1 MKHCFLAVISIRLFP
16 MLTFPSFISFE
27 FILISRMVIFSLI
40 VREAFHL
47 IYNVAVR
54 KHSLRFLDEY
64 PSNRRT
70 KRAEE
75 KRNGSRA
82 TLCLPPRESQWR
94 IARDSRTSRADSRET
109 RDATQKMCVNVPS
122 LHNRQ
127 YMHNYM

>member
-1 MKHCFLAVISIRLFP
+1 MNGNIFLDR
-16 MLTFPSFISFE
+16 T
-27 FILISRMVIFSLI
+27 RGFS
-40 VREAFHL
+40 L

-64 PSNRRT
+64 PSNGQT

-122 LHNRQ
+122 LHNCQ